1 MERHKQEQH
10 LEATIE
16 MRETIELLKEES
28 LLKNEMLAKYEKQQ
42 SKFEE
47 EVSPFNTHFRRH
59 LNFLFL

>member
-1 MERHKQEQH
+1 MERQKQEQH

-16 MRETIELLKEES
+16 MRESIQLLKEEA

-47 EVSPFNTHFRRH
+47 EVSAFGFNASF
-59 LNFLFL
+59 